1 MATCLSVSSDEL
13 AIVVFAGVAVVA
25 AFDADIA
32 VACLDRVDDSS
43 YLFESKRNMFRIFF
57 SNHSHTHTH
66 NEIAFEEEKI
76 YLLPFR
82 VHFLVRRPTIDSV
95 GQPLTTATITMTVV
109 TLTIAMIAVRSLVT
123 LAILVH
129 FGSCFANAANQI
141 RFCVI
146 ASRSIK

>member
-57 SNHSHTHTH
+57 SNHSHTHT
-66 NEIAFEEEKI
+66 
-76 YLLPFR
+76 
-82 VHFLVRRPTIDSV
+82 
-95 GQPLTTATITMTVV
+95 Q
-109 TLTIAMIAVRSLVT
+109 
-123 LAILVH
+123 
-129 FGSCFANAANQI
+129 
-141 RFCVI
+141 
-146 ASRSIK
+146 